1 MGFDYS
7 KTAATADRMLARFG
21 QAVTLTHVVPGTY
34 SPGGTVTN
42 TSSTQSGTAAI
53 IDWAARHIDGSLIKI
68 GDRRL
73 LLSPLN
79 TAGAAM
85 TPPVLGDTVTDAAGV
100 VYTMVSP
107 LKIMAPA
114 GTVALYDCNLRGA

>member
-7 KTAATADRMLARFG
+7 KTAATADRLLVRFG
-21 QAVTLTHVVPGTY
+21 QAVTLTHTEPGAY
-34 SPGGTVTN
+34 SPGGTIAT
-42 TSSTQSGTAAI
+42 TTTTQSGTGAVTEW
-53 IDWAARHIDGSLIKI
+53 DSRQIDGALIKV

-79 TAGAAM
+79 TSGAAL
-85 TPPVLGDTVTDAAGV
+85 TPPILGDTVTDAAGV
-100 VYTMVSP
+100 VYTLVAP

-114 GTVALYDCNLRGA
+114 GTVTLYDCNLRGA